1 MMKKLICVI
10 TVLSMV
16 AALAGCANNNNSGS
30 SEASSYPSTS
40 ASDTSASDTSA
51 SDTASSEP
59 ESSVPD
65 EQPEESNTASDAA
78 DDGAN
83 ADANDGAAEEDVIE
97 YQQAEDRKS
106 AKLAEAVYSAVEFP
120 SMMEVTTSDLAE
132 GFFGIDLEL
141 CEEFYIANAM
151 ISAQLAEVIIAKPK
165 AGCEEALNEQL
176 DKHFDYIKNDPNATF
191 YPAQEVSAAGAV
203 SGVTAEG
210 YHYIIVHE
218 NGADAAEAINAA
230 E

>member
-1 MMKKLICVI
+1 MKKLICVI

-16 AALAGCANNNNSGS
+16 AALAGCANNNNNNSGS
-30 SEASSYPSTS
+30 SDASSNTSTS
-40 ASDTSASDTSA
+40 AVTD
-51 SDTASSEP
+51 ASSDVSDAEN
-59 ESSVPD
+59 SAAD
-65 EQPEESNTASDAA
+65 EQPAESDVQSDTASDAA

-106 AKLAEAVYSAVEFP
+106 AKLAEAVYNAVEFP